1 MLTQSAT
8 AIMNR
13 LSCSNKMLLISIAFL
28 TPLIITFSLLTQE
41 QLTSIDI
48 AEKEQQGLQYIIPLR
63 QLIQH
68 FPEHRGMT
76 NAYLSGKT
84 EFKRKLLSKREQIT
98 QDIQAIDK
106 IDQQL
111 GVQLASS
118 SQWSTIKATWQRL
131 EADTFTGQT
140 KDIFQRHT
148 QLIARALE
156 LVSTVSDSS
165 GLTMDPDLES
175 FYIASS
181 IVNALPQTVENLGQA
196 RGMASG
202 LAAKTHITTQ
212 DSIQLSSLLASVQ
225 KSITALNRSARVIRQ
240 SNPEVSRKISANL
253 NRATTQASNYV
264 AYLQQ
269 QILQTVPTVVSS
281 SEVFSKGTQAIKAN
295 FALLDQLLPELRL
308 LLNQRVDGLNTK
320 LLILSSLVIFFTLLA
335 LYLFVGFYYS
345 FNTAIVAINQT
356 SSQLAK
362 GDLRARLTLN
372 NQDEF
377 ADVARSFNTMA
388 EQFLAVIRQLELSI
402 EQLASGAEELS
413 MTSAQTNQS
422 TQSQQQEVE
431 QVATAMTEMA
441 ATVQEVAKSASTTAA
456 ATQAAHQ
463 EANKGQVIVTQSVS
477 AISALSEE
485 ITIATDVVKQLEAD
499 GESIGSVLGVIKSI
513 AEQTNLLALNAAI
526 EAARAGEQGRG
537 FAVVA
542 DEVRTL
548 ASRTQDST
556 TEIESMIE
564 RLQQGTTQAVEV
576 MSKSQ
581 ERTQASINETQ
592 KESEFL
598 NNITHSVTEID
609 DMCTHI
615 ASASEEQSAVA
626 NDISRSIEHINQST
640 IEATQAAQQVS
651 ESSDNLAHLASDLQS
666 LISRFQV

>member
-1 MLTQSAT
+1 MLTRSAT
-8 AIMNR
+8 ALMNR

-28 TPLIITFSLLTQE
+28 LPLIITFSLLTKE
-41 QLTSIDI
+41 QLTAIDV
-48 AEKEQQGLQYIIPLR
+48 AQKEQQGLQYILPLR

-84 EFKRKLLSKREQIT
+84 EFKRKLLAKREQIT
-98 QDIQAIDK
+98 QDIRAIDK
-106 IDQQL
+106 VDQQL
-111 GVQLASS
+111 GAQLASS
-118 SQWSTIKATWQRL
+118 AQWSTIKVTWQRL
-131 EADTFTGQT
+131 AADAFTGQA

-148 QLIARALE
+148 QLIALVLE
-156 LVSTVSDSS
+156 LVSTISDNS

-196 RGMASG
+196 RGMSSG
-202 LAAKTHITTQ
+202 LAAKAHISTQ
-212 DSIQLSSLLASVQ
+212 ESIKLSSLLATVQ
-225 KSITALNRSARVIRQ
+225 KSISALKRSAKVISQ
-240 SNPEVSRKISANL
+240 SNPEVSHKINANL
-253 NRATTQASNYV
+253 DTATTKATNYLR
-264 AYLQQ
+264 YLNRN
-269 QILQTVPTVVSS
+269 ILQARPMTVSA
-281 SEVFSKGTQAIKAN
+281 SEVFSKGTEAIKAN
-295 FALLDQLLPELRL
+295 FVLLDQLLPELRL
-308 LLNQRVDGLNTK
+308 LLSQRIEQLNSK

-345 FNTAIVAINQT
+345 FNTAVMAINKA
-356 SSQLAK
+356 SGQLAK
-362 GDLRARLTLN
+362 GDLRARLSLD

-377 ADVARSFNTMA
+377 AEVARSFNGMA
-388 EQFLAVIRQLELSI
+388 DQFLEIIRQLELAV

-422 TQSQQQEVE
+422 TLSQQQEVE

-441 ATVQEVAKSASTTAA
+441 ATVQEVAKSASTTAN

-463 EANKGQVIVTQSVS
+463 EANKGQTIVAQSVS
-477 AISALSEE
+477 AIGALSEE
-485 ITIATDVVKQLEAD
+485 ISIATDVVKQLETD

-576 MSKSQ
+576 MSKSH
-581 ERTQASINETQ
+581 ERTQTSINETQ

-598 NNITHSVTEID
+598 NNITHSVTAID

-640 IEATQAAQQVS
+640 IEATQASQQVS